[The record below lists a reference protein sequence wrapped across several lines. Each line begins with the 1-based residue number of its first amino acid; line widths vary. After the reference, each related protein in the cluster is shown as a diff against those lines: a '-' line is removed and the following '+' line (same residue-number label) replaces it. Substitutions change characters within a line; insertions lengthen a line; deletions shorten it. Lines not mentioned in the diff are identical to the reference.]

1 MFNIGMSVKLI
12 KLTKEYKNQ
21 LIEMI
26 DEWKLDQEQNNTDRS
41 PYAIFKNSYEDFDYY
56 LENLASD
63 NPTNGWVPN
72 SVFFLYSDTKD
83 KLLGAVDIRHELN
96 DKLLKTGGHIG
107 DGIRPSERGLGY
119 GKLILELALEKCI
132 ELGINKVLV
141 CCNKN
146 NIRSRSSIIANGGE
160 LENTVIDEDGE
171 TIERYWIDAPKEL
184 LLKHVDEIHIDE
196 IVLEKIKKNLGFFE
210 NELLSEIE
218 DALTLYRNYSKVTRK
233 DEEYY
238 VEHHNVLYVI
248 DANDYSVKSAK
259 MVK

>member
-1 MFNIGMSVKLI
+1 M
-12 KLTKEYKNQ
+12 
-21 LIEMI
+21 
-26 DEWKLDQEQNNTDRS
+26 
-41 PYAIFKNSYEDFDYY
+41 
-56 LENLASD
+56 
-63 NPTNGWVPN
+63 
-72 SVFFLYSDTKD
+72 
-83 KLLGAVDIRHELN
+83 
-96 DKLLKTGGHIG
+96 
-107 DGIRPSERGLGY
+107 
-119 GKLILELALEKCI
+119 
-132 ELGINKVLV
+132 
-141 CCNKN
+141 
-146 NIRSRSSIIANGGE
+146 
-160 LENTVIDEDGE
+160 
-171 TIERYWIDAPKEL
+171 ERYWIDAPKEL